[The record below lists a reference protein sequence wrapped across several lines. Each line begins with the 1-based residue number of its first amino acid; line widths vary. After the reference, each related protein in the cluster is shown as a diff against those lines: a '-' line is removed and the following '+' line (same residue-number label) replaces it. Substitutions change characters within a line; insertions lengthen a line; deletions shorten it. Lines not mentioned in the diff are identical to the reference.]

1 MTTRTTTRLKTYDNH
16 KDYDD
21 YNDHKQHDSHYDQE
35 QHKDN
40 EYHNLNDLNH
50 FKLSWLREVGFS
62 KESCRSWELWWELW
76 WGEVVLVVRIVL
88 VLKVHL
94 RH

>member
-40 EYHNLNDLNH
+40 EYHNLNDLNQ

-62 KESCRSWELWWELW
+62 KESCRWWELW
-76 WGEVVLVVRIVL
+76 LL
-88 VLKVHL
+88 CCL
-94 RH
+94 